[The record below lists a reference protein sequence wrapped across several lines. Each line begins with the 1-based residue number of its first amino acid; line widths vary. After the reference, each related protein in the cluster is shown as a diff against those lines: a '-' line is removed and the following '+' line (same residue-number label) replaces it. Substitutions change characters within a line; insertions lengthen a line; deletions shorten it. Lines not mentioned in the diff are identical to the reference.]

1 MDYAAPPGI
10 FPGSSS
16 SWVLAKTHA
25 DKKEMASDF
34 REELVALLPRLRR
47 FSLTLTGSPDQA
59 DDLVQLACEKALLKQ
74 HQWQPGTRLDS
85 WLYRIIQNLH
95 IDQLR
100 GKSRRGEHLDVDA
113 VGDLADTRS
122 AGAAEREN
130 MLDVLSG
137 LIAELPEDQRIVM
150 LLIAVEEYSYQ
161 EAAETLQIPMGT
173 VMSRLSR
180 ARKKIMSG
188 IGDTTRSATGG

>member
-1 MDYAAPPGI
+1 MDYAAPLGI
-10 FPGSSS
+10 FPGYSST
-16 SWVLAKTHA
+16 WALATTCA
-25 DKKEMASDF
+25 DKREMASDF

-47 FSLTLTGSPDQA
+47 FSLTLTGNPDQA

-85 WLYRIIQNLH
+85 WVYRIIQNLH

-100 GKSRRGEHLDVDA
+100 SQSRRGEHVDVDSA
-113 VGDLADTRS
+113 GELADTRS

-130 MLDVLSG
+130 MLGVLSG
-137 LIAELPEDQRIVM
+137 LIAELPEDQRVVM

-161 EAAETLQIPMGT
+161 EAAETLEVPIGT

-180 ARKKIMSG
+180 ARKKIMSK
-188 IGDTTRSATGG
+188 IGDTGRSATGG